1 MSQAWLQ
8 FANGQKAESYVI
20 GLAWLF
26 LIMFGKDSMSTDDQT
41 YIGNFLNSRNA
52 STTTIPNLSLSRIC
66 QEVSYYTTLVTK
78 LTLS

>member
-1 MSQAWLQ
+1 MVAICKWPKGRKLC
-8 FANGQKAESYVI
+8 YWT
-20 GLAWLF
+20 GLIIL

-52 STTTIPNLSLSRIC
+52 STTTIRNLSLSRIC